1 MSVVI
6 IANKLS
12 DSIGWTVFRH
22 LQEPPR
28 SELLEDHRR
37 RAYRPGRCL
46 ERAMGRAGHR
56 ARSRDIRL
64 LRSLACD
71 VLCVTEVALGLLVPT
86 GHVIDSEADYG
97 YFASVIDAK
106 SSSGADDRGRPSTE

>member
-1 MSVVI
+1 VH
-6 IANKLS
+6 
-12 DSIGWTVFRH
+12 TVRVGVWNA
-22 LQEPPR
+22 QW
-28 SELLEDHRR
+28 
-37 RAYRPGRCL
+37 AAPGT
-46 ERAMGRAGHR
+46 ERGRET
-56 ARSRDIRL
+56 IRL
-64 LRSLACD
+64 LGSLACD